1 MKAITYAEY
10 GDLDIL
16 QLSDLPAPRVGPGEV
31 LIRVRSASVNP
42 VDWKVMK
49 GYLDGLMVVEFPA
62 IPGWDVAGVV
72 EAVGL
77 DTPEWA
83 PGDEVIAYARKDWVQ
98 GGTFAELVTAPV
110 RTVARKPK
118 SLDWHQA
125 AGLPLAGLTAYQLL
139 ARLGLKEGETVLVH
153 AAAGGVGLLAVQIA
167 RALGARVIG
176 TASEGN
182 HEFLRELGA
191 QPVTYGAGL
200 AERVHELA
208 PDGVDVVADFVGGVL
223 EVTQTVLKDGGR
235 HGSVT
240 DGAVAEAGG
249 LAAWVRPNAEDLTA
263 LGDLADAGKL
273 TVPVAEVFALADA
286 AKAFDLSQT
295 GHVRGKIAI
304 EVSS

>member
-1 MKAITYAEY
+1 
-10 GDLDIL
+10 
-16 QLSDLPAPRVGPGEV
+16 
-31 LIRVRSASVNP
+31 
-42 VDWKVMK
+42 
-49 GYLDGLMVVEFPA
+49 MVVDFPA

-72 EAVGL
+72 AAVGL
-77 DTPEWA
+77 DTPEWSV
-83 PGDEVIAYARKDWVQ
+83 GDEVIAYARKDWVQ
-98 GGTFAELVTAPV
+98 GGTFAELVTTPV

-153 AAAGGVGLLAVQIA
+153 AAAGGVGLFAVQIA

-191 QPVTYGAGL
+191 EPVTYGAGL
-200 AERVHELA
+200 AERVQEIA
-208 PDGVDVVADFVGGVL
+208 PGGVDVVADFVGGVL
-223 EVTQTVLKDGGR
+223 EATLAVLKEDGR
-235 HGSVT
+235 PGSIT
-240 DGAVAEAGG
+240 DGTAAEAGG

-273 TVPVAEVFALADA
+273 TVPVADVFPLADA
-286 AKAFDLSQT
+286 AKAFELSQT

-304 EVSS
+304 EVSV